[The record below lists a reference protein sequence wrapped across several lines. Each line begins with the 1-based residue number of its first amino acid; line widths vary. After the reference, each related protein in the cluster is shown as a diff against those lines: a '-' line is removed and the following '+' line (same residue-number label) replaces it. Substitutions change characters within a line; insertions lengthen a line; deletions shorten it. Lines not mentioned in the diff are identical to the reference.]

1 MFENEKFL
9 EILNT
14 LRQGGV
20 ILYPTDTI
28 WGIGCDATNETAVN
42 KISEI
47 KNRQPEKGYV
57 LLVDSLEMLKKY
69 VGDIHPRVE
78 TLLAYHSRPL
88 TIIYDESFGVAS
100 NVLAPDGSVA
110 IRITQDVFCRELIKQ
125 LGKPIVSTS
134 ANQSGQPFPAHY
146 GEISSN
152 ILELVDLVVKYKQDN
167 KERSEPSV
175 IARFNPE
182 QEELDFLRE

>member
-9 EILNT
+9 EILNA
-14 LRQGGV
+14 LRQGDV

-42 KISEI
+42 RISEI

-57 LLVDSLEMLKKY
+57 ILVDSLKMLKQY
-69 VGDIHPRVE
+69 VGEIHPRVE

-88 TIIYDESFGVAS
+88 TIIYDESFALAS
-100 NVLAPDGSVA
+100 NVLAPDGSVG
-110 IRITQDVFCRELIKQ
+110 IRITQDPFCRELIKQ

-134 ANQSGQPFPAHY
+134 ANRSGQPFPSHY
-146 GEISSN
+146 GEVSSDILRVSGPNIIISPPL
-152 ILELVDLVVKYKQDN
+152 IL
-167 KERSEPSV
+167 SEPDATV
-175 IARFNPE
+175 I
-182 QEELDFLRE
+182 LDALEVGLRALQG